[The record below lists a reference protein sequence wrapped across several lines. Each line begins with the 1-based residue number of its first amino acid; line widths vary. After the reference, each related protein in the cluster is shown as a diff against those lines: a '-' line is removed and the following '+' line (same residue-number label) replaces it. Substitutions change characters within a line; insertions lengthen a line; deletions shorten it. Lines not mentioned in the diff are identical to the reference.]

1 MRKLGCHVSVSGG
14 LVNGLKNGQALGV
27 NCIQVHP
34 SPPQRWN
41 SKPFAEGIEAD
52 YLELL
57 PMAGIDKV
65 FFHGIYLIN
74 LANPDPR
81 NMKLSELSLA
91 HDVELANRIKGEG
104 VVFHVGSMKHMS
116 DASEGFKQAAGII
129 NTVFESSP
137 GRSKLFLEVAAGSGF
152 VIGQKI
158 EELLTIYEQ
167 VKDQDRLGLCL
178 DTQHLWASGNNLEDH
193 LEVLLEKVASAI
205 GLEKIGA
212 IHLNDS
218 KTACGS
224 KVDRHENLGQGLI
237 GEERLKRVINHPK
250 LRAIP
255 LILETPGLKELE
267 SAKLEVAVLKEWA
280 QS

>member
-14 LVNGLKNGQALGV
+14 LINGLKNGQALGV

-41 SKPFAEGIEAD
+41 SKPFAEGIEAE
-52 YLELL
+52 YLDFY
-57 PMAGIDKV
+57 PSSGIEKV

-74 LANPDPR
+74 LANPDPKM
-81 NMKLSELSLA
+81 MKLSEVSLA
-91 HDVELANRIKGEG
+91 HDLALADRIKGEG

-116 DASEGFKQAAGII
+116 DASEGLSHAAEII
-129 NTVFESSP
+129 NQVFAASP

-167 VKDQDRLGLCL
+167 VSNQDRLGLCL
-178 DTQHLWASGNNLEDH
+178 DTQHLWASGNNLEDD
-193 LEVLLEKVASAI
+193 LEGLLATVDSAI
-205 GLEKIGA
+205 GIEKIGA

-250 LRAIP
+250 LLTIP
-255 LILETPGLKELE
+255 FILETPGLKELE
-267 SAKLEVAVLKEWA
+267 SAKSEVEVLKSWA
-280 QS
+280 VG